1 MSTFEYNDMFLLC
14 QDTGKYH
21 VYSFDIEG
29 SKKMDNKTRYDAQIK
44 LIKLMT
50 SIYSVLEEI
59 QKKTG
64 RKILVFEDDFVRF
77 DSGLPV
83 KGFGMKVE
91 PYLIGDVFG
100 FTIYRDSLDKDV
112 VLSIYDYFRQSLDI
126 DFNMHIADGYYETN
140 DYALGGTKYFRGYCI
155 DLLSNLH
162 KEDVKEDLNRLRKE
176 LKIPNSN

>member
-29 SKKMDNKTRYDAQIK
+29 SKKMDHKTRYDAQIK

-91 PYLIGDVFG
+91 L
-100 FTIYRDSLDKDV
+100 T
-112 VLSIYDYFRQSLDI
+112 
-126 DFNMHIADGYYETN
+126 
-140 DYALGGTKYFRGYCI
+140 
-155 DLLSNLH
+155 
-162 KEDVKEDLNRLRKE
+162 
-176 LKIPNSN
+176 